1 MWHQCPSK
9 VPITQASGFRP
20 RTIGGKV
27 SYGSQIPAFLVEDNG
42 KISFVLDKTILR
54 GLQHVC
60 LLTIPFHLIR
70 GLAVLREILNVVDH
84 RLMPK
89 PRVKDGNPDHVTA
102 LKSAGVDWAPVAA
115 N

>member
-9 VPITQASGFRP
+9 APITQASSFRP
-20 RTIGGKV
+20 RAIGSKV
-27 SYGSQIPAFLVEDNG
+27 SNGSQISAFLVEDNG

-70 GLAVLREILNVVDH
+70 GEILNVVDH

-89 PRVKDGNPDHVTA
+89 PRVKDGDPDHVTA
-102 LKSAGVDWAPVAA
+102 LKSTGVDWAPIAA